1 MPGETLDEAL
11 RAATV
16 LGGENMGVILTHLG
30 ENVTGRSEADA
41 VARHYAEMVDRLIA
55 SGLDAEVS
63 VKLTQLGL
71 DLSPDLALEHASA
84 LAARAA
90 GLRGRFWID
99 MEGSAYTEVTLD
111 LYRRLR
117 QEHERVGVCLQTYLR
132 RTASDLESLIPMGAG
147 VRLVKGAYDEPP
159 AIAFRSRQEVDEAF
173 FTLSCRLLDPAAR
186 AAGAW
191 LTAGTHDPRLIAR
204 IEAHADAG
212 GVPRDAF
219 EFALLFGI
227 GRAEQARLAGSGRR
241 VRVLVSYGEYW
252 FPWYMRRLAERPA
265 NVGFV
270 FRKMIGG

>member
-1 MPGETLDEAL
+1 
-11 RAATV
+11 
-16 LGGENMGVILTHLG
+16 
-30 ENVTGRSEADA
+30 
-41 VARHYAEMVDRLIA
+41 
-55 SGLDAEVS
+55 
-63 VKLTQLGL
+63 
-71 DLSPDLALEHASA
+71 
-84 LAARAA
+84 
-90 GLRGRFWID
+90 
-99 MEGSAYTEVTLD
+99 
-111 LYRRLR
+111 
-117 QEHERVGVCLQTYLR
+117 
-132 RTASDLESLIPMGAG
+132 MGAG

-159 AIAFRSRQEVDEAF
+159 GIAFRSRQEVDEAF

-186 AAGAW
+186 RAGAW